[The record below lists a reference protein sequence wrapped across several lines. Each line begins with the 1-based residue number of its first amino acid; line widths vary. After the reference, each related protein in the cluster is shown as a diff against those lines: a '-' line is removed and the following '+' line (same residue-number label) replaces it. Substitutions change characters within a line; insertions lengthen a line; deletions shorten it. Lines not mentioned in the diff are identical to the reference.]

1 MPSAY
6 CGECG
11 WQYRAEDGE
20 TGDCSRAMIDHFVE
34 TGHSPVERC
43 DAADRLSND
52 EGVETAIEPTE
63 RGPDPSKKR

>member
-11 WQYRAEDGE
+11 WQYRADG
-20 TGDCSRAMIDHFVE
+20 DDAAALSRAMIDHFVE

-43 DAADRLSND
+43 DATDRSSTDDSLEPS
-52 EGVETAIEPTE
+52 ERTAART
-63 RGPDPSKKR
+63 RDR